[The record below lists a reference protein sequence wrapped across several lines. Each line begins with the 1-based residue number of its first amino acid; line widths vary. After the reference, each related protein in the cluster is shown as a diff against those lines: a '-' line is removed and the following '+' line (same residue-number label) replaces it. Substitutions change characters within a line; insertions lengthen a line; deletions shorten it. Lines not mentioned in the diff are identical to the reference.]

1 MLKKIGHESVLTDD
15 YDLISQ
21 SKIIIFP
28 GVGKFDATMEKIYEK
43 KIDKAILNAIE
54 NNSKLLGICIG
65 MHALFSKSEEGNLK
79 GLGLIEGEVKKFK
92 KDDKFKIP
100 HMGWNHVN
108 FKKNKFDNKN
118 LIENYF
124 YFVHSYYVEC
134 YDSDNVLGTTEY
146 SQNFVSAVNK
156 EKIFGVQFHPEKS
169 HFYGKEFLNWFLN

>member
-15 YDLISQ
+15 YDLISK

-43 KIDKAILNAIE
+43 KIDTAIFNAIE

-92 KDDKFKIP
+92 KNDKFKIP

-108 FKKNKFDNKN
+108 FNKKKFDNKN

-124 YFVHSYYVEC
+124 YFVHSYYVDC

-169 HFYGKEFLNWFLN
+169 HFYGKEFLNWFLS